1 MKKIVYPFILLSI
14 VGLMVYGMQKD
25 GVQLSLFVN
34 NHLNDLL
41 IVPINLFAVQIL
53 WRIFTGKVP
62 FLHFSMVSICVLFYA
77 ICFELLLPQFNGR
90 YTADWWDV
98 FCYLAG
104 GALFYMY
111 QHFVISKQDDNI

>member
-25 GVQLSLFVN
+25 GVELSLFVN

-41 IVPINLFAVQIL
+41 IVPINMFAVQIL
-53 WRIFTGKVP
+53 WRIITSNTA
-62 FLHFSMVSICVLFYA
+62 FLNFGMITICVLFYA
-77 ICFELLLPQFNGR
+77 VFFEWLLPQFNSR

-98 FCYLAG
+98 LCYVAG
-104 GALFYMY
+104 GVLFYLY
-111 QHFVISKQDDNI
+111 QHVAIRK